1 MKRNTNKEG
10 ERPAESR
17 GGRDQLDLR
26 WPPPPGR
33 GGGGRT
39 DRASLLSACRPPWRE
54 GVPVCPRSPLP
65 CLAHRGLPSDPRCPL
80 STLIQR
86 AARLPL
92 CKCGPGPRPLMAN
105 LPPQCLPA
113 AWAGHCLLC

>member
-26 WPPPPGR
+26 WPPPRAGR
-33 GGGGRT
+33 RRT
-39 DRASLLSACRPPWRE
+39 DGQGQPTVRLPWRE

-92 CKCGPGPRPLMAN
+92 RKCGPGPGL
-105 LPPQCLPA
+105 
-113 AWAGHCLLC
+113 